1 MTDPYVRTFPAQHQG
16 WMRAE
21 IDRLIQSMPDQPAWA
36 TDPLRTGECM
46 VIIKLVSPPTT
57 PSPSSSND
65 LP

>member
-1 MTDPYVRTFPAQHQG
+1 MPDPYVRTFPASHAG

-46 VIIKLVSPPTT
+46 VLVKLIPRSTTPTT
-57 PSPSSSND
+57 E
-65 LP
+65 